1 MGNKSSKKQ
10 NTNKRGKNET
20 DVVNEQLDTEEKE
33 TTTNLPS
40 DVERILAQK
49 HENEQQQASIKAFGG
64 RLSDQQLIDGKPYVL
79 VLLKKYL
86 FQYNGVK
93 HVGIFANG
101 SIDDKDINNGCN
113 LLKQLIE
120 TNQIS
125 ITKLQIPNYNNN
137 DKHYAM
143 IFAELIKIWL
153 FELDEPLLQEMPST
167 FFDGMTCI
175 EYLEL
180 DIEKIPEPQ
189 FSALLLLWDICA
201 KIDAQNEV
209 NKMNCQK
216 LSIIFAPYLYQE
228 KDAERH
234 AQILSSLT
242 NFFEVGIKWMQQS
255 NIQ

>member
-1 MGNKSSKKQ
+1 MDE
-10 NTNKRGKNET
+10 ET
-20 DVVNEQLDTEEKE
+20 VNDELDTEEKK
-33 TTTNLPS
+33 TATNLPS
-40 DVERILAQK
+40 DVERILAQQ
-49 HENEQQQASIKAFGG
+49 HENEQQEASIKAFGG
-64 RLSDQQLIDGKPYVL
+64 PLSDQPVIDHKPCIL
-79 VLLKKYL
+79 LLLKKYL

-101 SIDDKDINNGCN
+101 SINDKDININKSPHFISNGDVSLNECN
-113 LLKQLIE
+113 VVKQLIE
-120 TNQIS
+120 TNKIT
-125 ITKLQIPNYNNN
+125 ITKFQIPNYNNN

-175 EYLEL
+175 DYLEL
-180 DIEKIPEPQ
+180 DIDKIPEPQ
-189 FSALLLLWDICA
+189 LSSLLLLWDICA
-201 KIDAQNEV
+201 EIDAQNEV

-242 NFFEVGIKWMQQS
+242 NFFEVGIKWRQQN